1 MGPTSITSMASTNG
15 PARTQT
21 PTKRLSGGP
30 RAGSSISDV
39 RGDSGPKSPR
49 SSPAT
54 GADRLLDESV
64 ALDMVSLT
72 GPKVTPQAIG

>member
-1 MGPTSITSMASTNG
+1 MASTNG
-15 PARTQT
+15 AGPYPDTDEG
-21 PTKRLSGGP
+21 LSGGP
-30 RAGSSISDV
+30 RSGSSISDV

-49 SSPAT
+49 SSPTT